1 MGFLFSGLPFL
12 WLPLKLVSISCGQRL
27 ENYSAANSNPIDAEK
42 QAQLKFKNLS
52 AQFPLLTGSS
62 SKGSPWVT
70 LDNPVVGD
78 LAKIDSDL
86 SSKLG
91 AEKDNKDYAQEFRQ
105 PWIGAKADLKLN
117 LLLGFKIPFLG
128 SVVDPSKESSFTF
141 PIRAF
146 ILRHPSQKECMSFY
160 EKRFTEG
167 IQKIS
172 GEKFSPADLPD
183 GSVKYVPIED
193 NGC

>member
-1 MGFLFSGLPFL
+1 M
-12 WLPLKLVSISCGQRL
+12 
-27 ENYSAANSNPIDAEK
+27 
-42 QAQLKFKNLS
+42 
-52 AQFPLLTGSS
+52 
-62 SKGSPWVT
+62 
-70 LDNPVVGD
+70 VGD
-78 LAKIDSDL
+78 LAKIDSQL

-91 AEKDNKDYAQEFRQ
+91 AEKDNKDASQEFRQ

-128 SVVDPSKESSFTF
+128 SVVDPAQESNFTF

-146 ILRHPSQKECMSFY
+146 ILRHPSQSECMSFY
-160 EKRFTEG
+160 SNRYLEG

-172 GEKFSPADLPD
+172 GEKFGPPDIPD
-183 GSVKYVPIED
+183 GSTKYVPIED